1 MKIDFLY
8 LEKKSFFFWEQN
20 TICQNLN
27 IFFFK
32 KKVSNY
38 RNFVESHIFPHDI
51 KLSREWNAM
60 LSKSSYNKVFKHET
74 KNECFFAPLLH
85 FWSEG
90 IFFQIATAL
99 LHLLHTKKSWELFWD
114 WQRSTPNSSFEAY
127 SNGINSRQV
136 HIWKGLAETNPH
148 SGAKV
153 SRTVKN
159 SQWSKRLFQRSLIS
173 DFQNIFCSKTK

>member
-1 MKIDFLY
+1 MFFL
-8 LEKKSFFFWEQN
+8 LHSCTFEE
-20 TICQNLN
+20 
-27 IFFFK
+27 
-32 KKVSNY
+32 
-38 RNFVESHIFPHDI
+38 
-51 KLSREWNAM
+51 
-60 LSKSSYNKVFKHET
+60 KVF
-74 KNECFFAPLLH
+74 
-85 FWSEG
+85 
-90 IFFQIATAL
+90 FFQIATAL

-159 SQWSKRLFQRSLIS
+159 SQWSKKLFIFQKLLNIHSQFPNSIATSLCHLFVTFKITSNGRLKKSQLF
-173 DFQNIFCSKTK
+173 NILENYVFKKNNSKAKMNEVLSV

>member
-1 MKIDFLY
+1 
-8 LEKKSFFFWEQN
+8 
-20 TICQNLN
+20 
-27 IFFFK
+27 
-32 KKVSNY
+32 
-38 RNFVESHIFPHDI
+38 
-51 KLSREWNAM
+51 M

-74 KNECFFAPLLH
+74 KNECFFCSTPALLKWRY
-85 FWSEG
+85 F
-90 IFFQIATAL
+90 FFQIATAL

-173 DFQNIFCSKTK
+173 DFQNIYCSKTKKDNNFRTSTSE

>member
-1 MKIDFLY
+1 
-8 LEKKSFFFWEQN
+8 
-20 TICQNLN
+20 
-27 IFFFK
+27 
-32 KKVSNY
+32 
-38 RNFVESHIFPHDI
+38 
-51 KLSREWNAM
+51 M

-153 SRTVKN
+153 SRTVKKFTVI
-159 SQWSKRLFQRSLIS
+159 QKTILEAILTKLQYWPKIVTLLWLTKLIL
-173 DFQNIFCSKTK
+173 Q